1 MASIRGIDVSSNQPA
16 DICSMVD
23 YDFAIVKATGN
34 PPGYAWNYKNPYMVQ
49 QVEDALA
56 KTGCAGL
63 YHFTFGRVAKEEADF
78 FCDTVSDYV
87 GRVMLVIDYEG
98 QATDNGREWLREF
111 AQRIKYR
118 TGVNPVVYASSSVIR
133 DQDLESLAEEEDLS
147 LWSANYWR
155 GYDTVYGYDTSGM
168 KQDIPSSALWQFTSQ
183 GVLDGYDGYLDLDLF
198 YGDYDTWQKY
208 CTSSKVEPTEP
219 KEDDD
224 MTNDQASQLNAI
236 YDACA
241 GWMQATYN
249 EVMRTDDPT
258 GRGYEMKDHDHIK
271 WIAAA
276 VKENAD
282 AIEGLESK
290 LETLENKLD
299 SIIEKLSAE

>member
-1 MASIRGIDVSSNQPA
+1 
-16 DICSMVD
+16 MVD

-34 PPGYAWNYKNPYMVQ
+34 PPGYAWNYKNPYMEQ
-49 QVEDALA
+49 QVGDALA

-63 YHFTFGRVAKEEADF
+63 YHFTFGREAKEEADF
-78 FCDTVSDYV
+78 FCDTVSAYV

-98 QATDNGREWLREF
+98 QATGNGREWLREF
-111 AQRIKYR
+111 AQRIVYR
-118 TGVNPVVYASSSVIR
+118 TGVKPVVYASSSVIR

-183 GVLDGYDGYLDLDLF
+183 GILDGYDGYLDLDLF
-198 YGDYDTWQKY
+198 YGDYDAWQKY
-208 CTSSKVEPTEP
+208 CASSKAEPAEP

-224 MTNDQASQLNAI
+224 MTNAQASQLNAI

-258 GRGYEMKDHDHIK
+258 GRGCEMKDHDHIK
-271 WIAAA
+271 WIAKA
-276 VKENAD
+276 VKDNAA
-282 AIEGLESK
+282 AIEALDA
-290 LETLENKLD
+290 KLD
-299 SIIEKLSAE
+299 SIIDKLSGE

>member
-16 DICSMVD
+16 DICSLVD

-34 PPGYAWNYKNPYMVQ
+34 PPGYAWNYKNPYMEQ
-49 QVEDALA
+49 QVDDALG

-63 YHFTFGRVAKEEADF
+63 YHFTFGRSAKEEADF
-78 FCDTVSDYV
+78 FCDTVADYV

-98 QATDNGREWLREF
+98 QAIDNGREWLRAF

-168 KQDIPSSALWQFTSQ
+168 RQDIPSSALWQFTSQ

-208 CTSSKVEPTEP
+208 CVPSLTPAEPEEPSEPEGGNMLTEHQ
-219 KEDDD
+219 DRLL
-224 MTNDQASQLNAI
+224 AVI
-236 YDACA
+236 YEQQV
-241 GWMQATYN
+241 GTY
-249 EVMRTDDPT
+249 DPT
-258 GRGYEMKDHDHIK
+258 GRGIELNDHDHIK
-271 WIAAA
+271 WIGKA
-276 VKENAD
+276 VTDNGA
-282 AIEGLESK
+282 AIEDLKARMDSISD
-290 LETLENKLD
+290 KLD
-299 SIIEKLSAE
+299 ELLAKG

>member
-16 DICSMVD
+16 EICSMVD

-34 PPGYAWNYKNPYMVQ
+34 PPGYAWNYKNPYMEQ
-49 QVEDALA
+49 QVGDALD

-63 YHFTFGRVAKEEADF
+63 YHFTFGREAKEEADF

-98 QATDNGREWLREF
+98 QATGNGREWLREF
-111 AQRIKYR
+111 AQRVYYR
-118 TGVNPVVYASSSVIR
+118 TGVKPVVYASSSVIR
-133 DQDLESLAEEEDLS
+133 EQDLEALVEEEDLS

-168 KQDIPSSALWQFTSQ
+168 TQDIPSSALWQFTSQ
-183 GVLDGYDGYLDLDLF
+183 GILDGYDGYLDLDLF

-208 CTSSKVEPTEP
+208 CASDKTEPEEP

-236 YDACA
+236 YDACS
-241 GWMQATYN
+241 GWLQATYN

-258 GRGYEMKDHDHIK
+258 GRGYELKTHDHVK
-271 WIAAA
+271 WIAKA
-276 VKENAD
+276 VKDNAA
-282 AIEGLESK
+282 AIAELDK
-290 LETLENKLD
+290 KLD
-299 SIIEKLSAE
+299 TIIEKLSGE

>member
-1 MASIRGIDVSSNQPA
+1 MGSIRGIDVSSNQPA
-16 DICSMVD
+16 DICSLVD

-34 PPGYAWNYKNPYMVQ
+34 PPGYAWNYKNPYMEQ
-49 QVEDALA
+49 QVNDALD

-63 YHFTFGRVAKEEADF
+63 YHFTFGRAANEEADF
-78 FCDTVSDYV
+78 FCDTVADYV

-98 QATDNGREWLREF
+98 QATDNGREWLRTF

-208 CTSSKVEPTEP
+208 CAPSQTPAEPEEPGDPEGGNMLTEHQ
-219 KEDDD
+219 DRLL
-224 MTNDQASQLNAI
+224 AVI
-236 YDACA
+236 YEQVT
-241 GWMQATYN
+241 GTY
-249 EVMRTDDPT
+249 DPT
-258 GRGYEMKDHDHIK
+258 GRGIALCDHDHIK
-271 WIAAA
+271 WIGKQVSDNGA
-276 VKENAD
+276 
-282 AIEGLESK
+282 AIEDLKARMDSISD
-290 LETLENKLD
+290 KLD
-299 SIIEKLSAE
+299 ELLAKG

>member
-16 DICSMVD
+16 DICSLVD

-34 PPGYAWNYKNPYMVQ
+34 PPGYAWDYKNPFMEQ
-49 QVEDALA
+49 QVEDALD

-63 YHFTFGRVAKEEADF
+63 YHFTFGRAAKEEADF
-78 FCDTVSDYV
+78 FCDTVADYV

-98 QATDNGREWLREF
+98 QATDNGREWLREL
-111 AQRIKYR
+111 AQRVVYR
-118 TGVNPVVYASSSVIR
+118 TGVNPVVYASSSVIS

-183 GVLDGYDGYLDLDLF
+183 GILDGYGGHLDLNLF

-208 CTSSKVEPTEP
+208 CAASQSPVEPEEPDDPEGGNMLTEHQ
-219 KEDDD
+219 DRLLA
-224 MTNDQASQLNAI
+224 TI
-236 YDACA
+236 YEQVT
-241 GWMQATYN
+241 GTY
-249 EVMRTDDPT
+249 DPT
-258 GRGYEMKDHDHIK
+258 GRGIELNDHDHIK
-271 WIAAA
+271 WLGKAAA
-276 VKENAD
+276 DNAA
-282 AIEGLESK
+282 AIEDLKARMDGIAD
-290 LETLENKLD
+290 KLD
-299 SIIEKLSAE
+299 ELLAKG

>member
-16 DICSMVD
+16 DICSLVD

-34 PPGYAWNYKNPYMVQ
+34 PPGYAWNYKNPYMEQ
-49 QVEDALA
+49 QVDDALG

-63 YHFTFGRVAKEEADF
+63 YHFTFGRAAKEEADF
-78 FCDTVSDYV
+78 FCDTVADYV

-98 QATDNGREWLREF
+98 QAIDNGREWLRTF

-208 CTSSKVEPTEP
+208 CAPSQTPAEPEEP
-219 KEDDD
+219 GGIE
-224 MTNDQASQLNAI
+224 LN
-236 YDACA
+236 
-241 GWMQATYN
+241 
-249 EVMRTDDPT
+249 
-258 GRGYEMKDHDHIK
+258 DHDHIK
-271 WIAAA
+271 WIGKQVSDNGA
-276 VKENAD
+276 
-282 AIEGLESK
+282 AIEDLKERMDSISD
-290 LETLENKLD
+290 KLD
-299 SIIEKLSAE
+299 ELLAKR

>member
-16 DICSMVD
+16 DICSLVD

-34 PPGYAWNYKNPYMVQ
+34 PPGYSWNYKNPYMEQ
-49 QVEDALA
+49 QVDDALG

-63 YHFTFGRVAKEEADF
+63 YHFTFGRAAKEEADF
-78 FCDTVSDYV
+78 FCDTVADYV

-98 QATDNGREWLREF
+98 QAIDNGREWLRTF

-155 GYDTVYGYDTSGM
+155 GYETVYGYDTSGM

-208 CTSSKVEPTEP
+208 CVPSRTPAEPEEPSDTEGGNMLT
-219 KEDDD
+219 EHQDRLL
-224 MTNDQASQLNAI
+224 AVI
-236 YDACA
+236 YEQVT
-241 GWMQATYN
+241 GTY
-249 EVMRTDDPT
+249 DPT
-258 GRGYEMKDHDHIK
+258 GRGIALNDHDHIK
-271 WIAAA
+271 WIGKQTADNGAAI
-276 VKENAD
+276 AD
-282 AIEGLESK
+282 LKARIDSVSG
-290 LETLENKLD
+290 KLD
-299 SIIEKLSAE
+299 ELLANR

>member
-16 DICSMVD
+16 DICSLVD

-34 PPGYAWNYKNPYMVQ
+34 PPGYAWNYKNPYMEE
-49 QVEDALA
+49 QVGDALD

-63 YHFTFGRVAKEEADF
+63 YHFTFGRAAKEEADF
-78 FCDTVSDYV
+78 FCDSVADYV

-111 AQRIKYR
+111 AQRIIYR
-118 TGVNPVVYASSSVIR
+118 TGVKPVVYASSSVIR
-133 DQDLESLAEEEDLS
+133 DQDLEALAEEEDLS

-183 GVLDGYDGYLDLDLF
+183 GVLDGYDGFLDLDLF
-198 YGDYDTWQKY
+198 YGDADTWQKY
-208 CTSSKVEPTEP
+208 CVSDKEEPEEP
-219 KEDDD
+219 KEED
-224 MTNDQASQLNAI
+224 MTNDQDSKLNAI

-241 GWMQATYN
+241 GWLQGVYA

-258 GRGYEMKDHDHIK
+258 GRGYEMRDHDHLK
-271 WIAAA
+271 WVA
-276 VKENAD
+276 KQTHDNGD
-282 AIEGLESK
+282 AISALSGRIDQLEI
-290 LETLENKLD
+290 KLD
-299 SIIEKLSAE
+299 KILSIVTSD

>member
-1 MASIRGIDVSSNQPA
+1 MGSIRGIDVSSNQPA
-16 DICSMVD
+16 DICSLVD

-34 PPGYAWNYKNPYMVQ
+34 PPGYAWNYKNPYMEQ
-49 QVEDALA
+49 QVNDALD

-63 YHFTFGRVAKEEADF
+63 YHFTFGRAAKEEADF
-78 FCDTVSDYV
+78 FCDTVADYV

-98 QATDNGREWLREF
+98 QATDNGREWLRTF

-133 DQDLESLAEEEDLS
+133 DQDLESLAEEENLS

-208 CTSSKVEPTEP
+208 CAPSQMPAEPEEPGDPEGGNMLTEHQ
-219 KEDDD
+219 DRLL
-224 MTNDQASQLNAI
+224 AVI
-236 YDACA
+236 YEQVT
-241 GWMQATYN
+241 GTY
-249 EVMRTDDPT
+249 DPT
-258 GRGYEMKDHDHIK
+258 GRGIALCDHDHIK
-271 WIAAA
+271 WIG
-276 VKENAD
+276 KQTAD
-282 AIEGLESK
+282 NGAAIEDLKARMDSISD
-290 LETLENKLD
+290 KLD
-299 SIIEKLSAE
+299 ELLSLKG

>member
-16 DICSMVD
+16 DICSLVD

-34 PPGYAWNYKNPYMVQ
+34 PPGYSWNYKNPYMEQ
-49 QVEDALA
+49 QVDDALG

-63 YHFTFGRVAKEEADF
+63 YHFTFGRAAKEEADF
-78 FCDTVSDYV
+78 FCDTVAYYV

-98 QATDNGREWLREF
+98 QAIDNGREWLRTF

-208 CTSSKVEPTEP
+208 CVPSQPPTEP
-219 KEDDD
+219 EEPSDPEGGNMLTEHQDKLLA
-224 MTNDQASQLNAI
+224 TI
-236 YDACA
+236 YEQVT
-241 GWMQATYN
+241 GTY
-249 EVMRTDDPT
+249 DPT
-258 GRGYEMKDHDHIK
+258 GRGIELNDHDHIK
-271 WIAAA
+271 WIAKSATDNGAA
-276 VKENAD
+276 IAD
-282 AIEGLESK
+282 LKARMDSISD
-290 LETLENKLD
+290 KLD
-299 SIIEKLSAE
+299 ELLSLKG

>member
-16 DICSMVD
+16 DICSLVD

-34 PPGYAWNYKNPYMVQ
+34 PPGYAWNYKNPYMEQ

-63 YHFTFGRVAKEEADF
+63 YHFTFGRAAKEEADF
-78 FCDTVSDYV
+78 FCDTVADYV

-98 QATDNGREWLREF
+98 QATDNGREWLRAF
-111 AQRIKYR
+111 AQRVKYR

-133 DQDLESLAEEEDLS
+133 DQDLEYLAEEEDLS

-183 GVLDGYDGYLDLDLF
+183 GILDGYDGYLDLDLF

-208 CTSSKVEPTEP
+208 CVARQSPAEPEEPDDPEGGNMLTEHQ
-219 KEDDD
+219 DRLL
-224 MTNDQASQLNAI
+224 AVI
-236 YDACA
+236 YEQVT
-241 GWMQATYN
+241 GTY
-249 EVMRTDDPT
+249 DPT
-258 GRGYEMKDHDHIK
+258 GRGIALCDHDHIK
-271 WIAAA
+271 WIGKQTKDNGEAIEDLKARM
-276 VKENAD
+276 D
-282 AIEGLESK
+282 AIAD
-290 LETLENKLD
+290 KLD
-299 SIIEKLSAE
+299 ELLAKG

>member
-16 DICSMVD
+16 DICSLVD

-34 PPGYAWNYKNPYMVQ
+34 PPGYAWNYKNPYMEQ
-49 QVEDALA
+49 QVNDALE

-63 YHFTFGRVAKEEADF
+63 YHFTFGRAAKEEADF
-78 FCDTVSDYV
+78 FCDTVADYV

-98 QATDNGREWLREF
+98 QAIDNGREWLRTF

-155 GYDTVYGYDTSGM
+155 GYETVYGYDTSGM

-208 CTSSKVEPTEP
+208 CVPSRTPAEPEEPGDQEGGNMLTEHQ
-219 KEDDD
+219 DRLLA
-224 MTNDQASQLNAI
+224 TI
-236 YDACA
+236 YEQVT
-241 GWMQATYN
+241 GTY
-249 EVMRTDDPT
+249 DPT
-258 GRGYEMKDHDHIK
+258 GRGIALNDHDHIK
-271 WIAAA
+271 WIG
-276 VKENAD
+276 KQTAD
-282 AIEGLESK
+282 NGAAIEDLNTRMDSVSG
-290 LETLENKLD
+290 KLD
-299 SIIEKLSAE
+299 ELLAKR

>member
-16 DICSMVD
+16 DICSLVD

-34 PPGYAWNYKNPYMVQ
+34 PPGYAWNYKNPYMEQ
-49 QVEDALA
+49 QVNDALD

-63 YHFTFGRVAKEEADF
+63 YHFTFGRAAKEEADF
-78 FCDTVSDYV
+78 FCDTVADYV

-98 QATDNGREWLREF
+98 PATDNGREWLRTF

-183 GVLDGYDGYLDLDLF
+183 GVLDGYYGYLDLDLF

-208 CTSSKVEPTEP
+208 CAPSQTPAEPEEPGNPEGGNMLTEHQD
-219 KEDDD
+219 KLLA
-224 MTNDQASQLNAI
+224 TI
-236 YDACA
+236 YEQVT
-241 GWMQATYN
+241 GTY
-249 EVMRTDDPT
+249 DPT
-258 GRGYEMKDHDHIK
+258 GRGIALCDHDHIK
-271 WIAAA
+271 WIGKQTADNGAAI
-276 VKENAD
+276 AD
-282 AIEGLESK
+282 LKARMDSIDG
-290 LETLENKLD
+290 KLD
-299 SIIEKLSAE
+299 ELLSLKG

>member
-16 DICSMVD
+16 DICSLVD

-34 PPGYAWNYKNPYMVQ
+34 PPGYAWNYKNPYMEQ
-49 QVEDALA
+49 QVNDALA

-63 YHFTFGRVAKEEADF
+63 YHFTFGRAAKEEADY
-78 FCDTVSDYV
+78 FCDTVADYV

-98 QATDNGREWLREF
+98 QATGNGREWLREF
-111 AQRIKYR
+111 AQRIVYR

-183 GVLDGYDGYLDLDLF
+183 GILDGYDGYLDLDLF

-208 CTSSKVEPTEP
+208 CAASKSPAEPEEPDDPEGGNMLTEHQ
-219 KEDDD
+219 DRLL
-224 MTNDQASQLNAI
+224 AVI
-236 YDACA
+236 YEQVT
-241 GWMQATYN
+241 GTY
-249 EVMRTDDPT
+249 DPT
-258 GRGYEMKDHDHIK
+258 GRGIALCDHDHIK
-271 WIAAA
+271 WIGKQTADNGAAI
-276 VKENAD
+276 AD
-282 AIEGLESK
+282 LKARMDSIDG
-290 LETLENKLD
+290 KLD
-299 SIIEKLSAE
+299 ELLSLKG

>member
-16 DICSMVD
+16 DICSLVD

-34 PPGYAWNYKNPYMVQ
+34 PPGYSWNYKNPYMEQ
-49 QVEDALA
+49 QVDDALG

-63 YHFTFGRVAKEEADF
+63 YHFTFGRAAKEEADF
-78 FCDTVSDYV
+78 FCDTVADYV

-98 QATDNGREWLREF
+98 QATDNGREWLRTF

-198 YGDYDTWQKY
+198 YGDYDVWQKY
-208 CTSSKVEPTEP
+208 CVPSRTPEEPEEPSEPEGGNMLTEHQ
-219 KEDDD
+219 DRLL
-224 MTNDQASQLNAI
+224 AVI
-236 YDACA
+236 YEQQV
-241 GWMQATYN
+241 GTY
-249 EVMRTDDPT
+249 DPT
-258 GRGYEMKDHDHIK
+258 GRGIELNDHDHIK
-271 WIAAA
+271 WIGKQVSDNGA
-276 VKENAD
+276 
-282 AIEGLESK
+282 AIEDLKARMDSISE
-290 LETLENKLD
+290 KLD
-299 SIIEKLSAE
+299 ELLSLKG

>member
-1 MASIRGIDVSSNQPA
+1 
-16 DICSMVD
+16 MVD

-34 PPGYAWNYKNPYMVQ
+34 PPGYAWNYKNPYMEQ
-49 QVEDALA
+49 QVGDALA

-63 YHFTFGRVAKEEADF
+63 YHFTFGREAKEEADF
-78 FCDTVSDYV
+78 FCDTVSAYV

-98 QATDNGREWLREF
+98 QATGNGREWLREF
-111 AQRIKYR
+111 AQRIVYR
-118 TGVNPVVYASSSVIR
+118 TGVKPVVYASSSVIR

-183 GVLDGYDGYLDLDLF
+183 GILDGYDGYLDLDLF
-198 YGDYDTWQKY
+198 YGDYDAWQKY
-208 CTSSKVEPTEP
+208 CASSKAEPAEP
-219 KEDDD
+219 KEDED

-241 GWMQATYN
+241 GWLQATHN

-258 GRGYEMKDHDHIK
+258 GRGCEMKDHDHIK
-271 WIAAA
+271 WIAKA
-276 VKENAD
+276 VKDNAA
-282 AIEGLESK
+282 AIEALDA
-290 LETLENKLD
+290 KLD
-299 SIIEKLSAE
+299 SIIDKLSGE

>member
-1 MASIRGIDVSSNQPA
+1 
-16 DICSMVD
+16 MVD

-34 PPGYAWNYKNPYMVQ
+34 PPGYAWNYKNPYMEQ
-49 QVEDALA
+49 QVGDALA

-63 YHFTFGRVAKEEADF
+63 YHFTFGREAKEEADF
-78 FCDTVSDYV
+78 FCDTVSAYV

-98 QATDNGREWLREF
+98 QATGNGREWLREF
-111 AQRIKYR
+111 AQRIVYR
-118 TGVNPVVYASSSVIR
+118 TGVKPVVYASSSVIR

-168 KQDIPSSALWQFTSQ
+168 KKAIPSSALWQFTSQ
-183 GVLDGYDGYLDLDLF
+183 GILDGYDGYLDLDLF
-198 YGDYDTWQKY
+198 YGDYDAWQKY
-208 CTSSKVEPTEP
+208 CASSKADPAEP
-219 KEDDD
+219 KEDED

-241 GWMQATYN
+241 GWLQATHN

-258 GRGYEMKDHDHIK
+258 GRGCEMKDHDHIK
-271 WIAAA
+271 WIAKA
-276 VKENAD
+276 VKDNAA
-282 AIEGLESK
+282 AIEALDA
-290 LETLENKLD
+290 KLD
-299 SIIEKLSAE
+299 SIIDKLSGE

>member
-16 DICSMVD
+16 DICSLVD

-34 PPGYAWNYKNPYMVQ
+34 PPGYAWNYKNPYMEQ
-49 QVEDALA
+49 QVNDALD

-63 YHFTFGRVAKEEADF
+63 YHFTFGRAAKEEADF
-78 FCDTVSDYV
+78 FCDTVADYV

-98 QATDNGREWLREF
+98 QATDNGREWLRTF

-133 DQDLESLAEEEDLS
+133 GQDLESLAEEEDLS

-155 GYDTVYGYDTSGM
+155 GYDTVYGYDTCGM

-208 CTSSKVEPTEP
+208 CAPSQTPAEPEEPGNPEGGNMLTEHQD
-219 KEDDD
+219 KLLA
-224 MTNDQASQLNAI
+224 TI
-236 YDACA
+236 YEQVT
-241 GWMQATYN
+241 GTY
-249 EVMRTDDPT
+249 DPT
-258 GRGYEMKDHDHIK
+258 GRGIALCDHDHLK
-271 WIAAA
+271 WIGKQTADNGAAI
-276 VKENAD
+276 AD
-282 AIEGLESK
+282 LKARMDSIDG
-290 LETLENKLD
+290 KLD
-299 SIIEKLSAE
+299 ELLSLKG